1 MTHKRGTTYA
11 QYARYVQSAL
21 FAQHKLSHDESSN
34 IKEVI
39 GGLLLH
45 LWCKYSVLQ
54 EVVIFLVFLGSAF
67 FVQSAIL
74 FFRGHCG
81 CSTAFV
87 DNYLCHM
94 NKTKVFKFQPSY
106 IH

>member
-54 EVVIFLVFLGSAF
+54 EVVIFYFSFLSKVPF
-67 FVQSAIL
+67 YSFVDICV
-74 FFRGHCG
+74 HCG